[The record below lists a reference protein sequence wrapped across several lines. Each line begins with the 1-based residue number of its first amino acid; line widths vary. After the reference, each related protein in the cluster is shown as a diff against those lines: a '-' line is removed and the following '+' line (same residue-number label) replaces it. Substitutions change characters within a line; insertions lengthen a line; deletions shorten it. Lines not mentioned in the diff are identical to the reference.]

1 MGHLRDL
8 TIGFA
13 RTGLTGYGGGP
24 STIPL
29 IEYEAVKRYRW
40 MTEDEFGDTLAL
52 ANTLP
57 GPIATKMAAYIGY
70 KVKGSVGATV
80 AILAHI
86 LPSIIGMLGLLGVLY
101 TYKDSPFV
109 KGMVLGVAPI
119 IALMLA
125 EMCYKFFIKGNKGLG
140 LNINV
145 VLSIVSLIVLAFLN
159 IHPGI
164 VIAVFLL
171 AAFLIA
177 TFKQKSYAVSPAE
190 SVKQRRESV

>member
-40 MTEDEFGDTLAL
+40 MTEDEFGETLAL

-70 KVKGSVGATV
+70 KVKGTVGAIV

-86 LPSIIGMLGLLGVLY
+86 LPTIFGMLFLLGILY
-101 TYKDSPFV
+101 SYKDAPFV

-119 IALMLA
+119 IAVMLV
-125 EMCYKFFIKGNKGLG
+125 EMCYKFFVKGNKGLG
-140 LNINV
+140 IYTNV
-145 VLSIVSLIVLAFLN
+145 ILCIASLIVLTLLN

-164 VIAVFLL
+164 VIAVFLIF
-171 AAFLIA
+171 AFFIA
-177 TFKQKSYAVSPAE
+177 TYKQKSNSSGSIVNDT
-190 SVKQRRESV
+190 KKRESV

>member
-1 MGHLRDL
+1 MGHLQDL

-140 LNINV
+140 ISINV
-145 VLSIVSLIVLAFLN
+145 VLSIVSLIALAFLN

-177 TFKQKSYAVSPAE
+177 TFKQKAHAVSPAE
-190 SVKQRRESV
+190 SVKKRRESV

>member
-1 MGHLRDL
+1 MGHLQDL

-140 LNINV
+140 ININV
-145 VLSIVSLIVLAFLN
+145 VLSIVSLIALAFLN

-177 TFKQKSYAVSPAE
+177 TFKQKAHAVSPAE
-190 SVKQRRESV
+190 SVKKRRESV

>member
-125 EMCYKFFIKGNKGLG
+125 EMCYKFFIKGKKGLG

-171 AAFLIA
+171 GSFLIA
-177 TFKQKSYAVSPAE
+177 TFKQKSHVDSPAE
-190 SVKQRRESV
+190 SVKKRRETV

>member
-29 IEYEAVKRYRW
+29 IEYEAVKRYNW

-125 EMCYKFFIKGNKGLG
+125 EMCYKFLIKGNKGLG

-164 VIAVFLL
+164 VIGVFLL
-171 AAFLIA
+171 AAFMIA
-177 TFKQKSYAVSPAE
+177 NYKQKSNAISPAE
-190 SVKQRRESV
+190 SVKKRRESV